1 MKTAN
6 RPVNSADAEAAAVKV
21 DRGAQEPGD
30 WRIGLLARIR
40 QLILE
45 ADPEME
51 EEWKWQKP
59 SSPGLPVWSHH
70 GGVCTGETYQQVVK
84 LTFFR
89 GAALSDPEQLF
100 NASLDGKTRRAINLR
115 EGQMVNEAAF
125 KQLIRA
131 AVAAN
136 AAVQAQRAAKTVS
149 ARPTGSSNR
158 NSSA

>member
-6 RPVNSADAEAAAVKV
+6 RPVDSAV

-30 WRIGLLARIR
+30 WRSELLARVR

-59 SSPGLPVWSHH
+59 SSPGIPVWSHH

-89 GAALSDPEQLF
+89 GAMPQ
-100 NASLDGKTRRAINLR
+100 
-115 EGQMVNEAAF
+115 
-125 KQLIRA
+125 
-131 AVAAN
+131 
-136 AAVQAQRAAKTVS
+136 
-149 ARPTGSSNR
+149 
-158 NSSA
+158 